1 MVKHEQRVKENY
13 RTIYEDAQKCK
24 EEIRSKIEAQ
34 FADDLLALE
43 EIISHCIETVDIE
56 VPDEYSCE
64 MQDDNV
70 VDEVTVPQDNIEV

>member
-34 FADDLLALE
+34 FADDLLTLDD
-43 EIISHCIETVDIE
+43 IISHCIEDVEIE
-56 VPDEYSCE
+56 VPDEVTQTEYAQTE
-64 MQDDNV
+64 DTIEQENV
-70 VDEVTVPQDNIEV
+70 EE